1 MAASF
6 VISTQR
12 RDVRLLRIPDEGVS
26 RGKVRSLGMTD
37 MSRTCPYRRIR
48 VSYTCVNRNS
58 YNSICKMYSGELNEV
73 KPLRRREILPELP
86 PDFRGFE
93 PKTGQKAGASSIP
106 AEHDGAGPAG
116 QQRERGGSEPLGE
129 PVLARR
135 AGDELLEPDLHD
147 LDRRSLA
154 RQQDAVGEKLH
165 VHFVIADGSIGG
177 QL

>member
-1 MAASF
+1 MASGHANRANRPNTWLHRPSL
-6 VISTQR
+6 R
-12 RDVRLLRIPDEGVS
+12 REDSPCQPGAVHTWHLPDEAVS

-58 YNSICKMYSGELNEV
+58 YNSICKMYFGELNEV

-86 PDFRGFE
+86 PDFRGFD

-116 QQRERGGSEPLGE
+116 QQRQRGGGK
-129 PVLARR
+129 PV
-135 AGDELLEPDLHD
+135 
-147 LDRRSLA
+147 
-154 RQQDAVGEKLH
+154 
-165 VHFVIADGSIGG
+165 
-177 QL
+177 